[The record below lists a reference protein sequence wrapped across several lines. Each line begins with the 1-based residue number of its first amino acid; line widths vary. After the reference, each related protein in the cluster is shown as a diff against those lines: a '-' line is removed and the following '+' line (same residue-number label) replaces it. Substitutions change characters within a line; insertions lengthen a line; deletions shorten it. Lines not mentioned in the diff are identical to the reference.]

1 MSVLGLGEPIWG
13 RQRYVV
19 VVEDILS
26 IQADFPLLLFRT
38 TDVRHNPNCEAP
50 ELVILNTTLGGQCD
64 GALTAKASFHMPVIE
79 KAGHDCQTKSRRRDI
94 DLSPLYKSSEPPERF
109 ILLTLPFRTVILFIL
124 TWPNQPRNPRV
135 GWADGLLMCAAY
147 YSSEITV
154 GPLSHSQK
162 PPSFIPKIQG
172 AQAGQE

>member
-13 RQRYVV
+13 RKRYVV

-26 IQADFPLLLFRT
+26 IQADFPLLLFLT
-38 TDVRHNPNCEAP
+38 TDVRHNPICEAP
-50 ELVILNTTLGGQCD
+50 ELVILNTTLGGQYD
-64 GALTAKASFHMPVIE
+64 VTRWSFNSQGEFPH
-79 KAGHDCQTKSRRRDI
+79 ACHWKSWTWLRRRRDI

-109 ILLTLPFRTVILFIL
+109 ILLPLPFRTVILFIL

-154 GPLSHSQK
+154 GPLSHPQNPSASFQK
-162 PPSFIPKIQG
+162 I
-172 AQAGQE
+172 